1 MICYI
6 VYIHM
11 KIKTLTLIGIIIASM
26 VFIVSIYVNFDL
38 VVNVRYYSDL
48 NQRTVGELTE
58 HRLKLDLPLELWLD
72 VHNGTSHRPIEPIET
87 QANEIITSMRNQIT
101 LFKSDLVDLNRISL
115 NRHSITIELFQTEL
129 IQLDN
134 ALSNLIVQ
142 ISNKDAVGT
151 QNANNDINFRMDSI
165 QDRYEDLNKD
175 ILNDLSLVINV
186 NFVLLLIVLSILS
199 FGMIRFVYF
208 QIPYMVKGLTNLA
221 DKRYDAE
228 LQKPRPF
235 FTEELDIHRYIDD
248 LFEENQFIEEVREVL
263 LNQYIVEDAMDRLF
277 PLLKERMGINRIGL
291 AFVDYPKN
299 IIKAEYG
306 VVDEGAILLGPG
318 FEVSMNITTLKN
330 VVSLKQAQITNDFLE
345 ELKLR
350 PNSASLRLLN
360 KEGMRS
366 NLILPMTMGNAVFGF
381 LFISSRHPNHFT
393 SQHLH
398 LGEKIVYEI
407 KGLLNRSYF
416 TKIVFNRIT
425 NGFSELVD
433 KKDNETGDHILRM
446 VRYSTLLARKLLER
460 NLPDYPINERMILEI
475 ERSAAVH
482 DIGKVGIPDAILKK
496 PGKLTDEE
504 WEIMRTHP
512 QIGGDIFMS
521 IREGLSV
528 FDPELYKV
536 SEEITRY
543 HHEKWNG
550 KGYPYGLKGQEIPL
564 VARIVTVADVF
575 DAISS
580 KRVYKDAFGLEA
592 AFELLQSM
600 RGETLD
606 PVLVDI
612 FMQSRKEIILIQSDY
627 E

>member
-1 MICYI
+1 
-6 VYIHM
+6 M
-11 KIKTLTLIGIIIASM
+11 KIKTLTLIGIVIASL

-38 VVNVRYYSDL
+38 VVNVRYYTDL
-48 NQRTVGELTE
+48 NQRTVENIAE
-58 HRLKLDLPLELWLD
+58 HRLQLDLPMELWLD
-72 VHNGTSHRPIEPIET
+72 VQHGTSLRPIEPIQT
-87 QANEIITSMRNQIT
+87 QANEIISSMRNQIS
-101 LFKSDLVDLNRISL
+101 LFKRSLSDMNRISL
-115 NRHSITIELFQTEL
+115 NRHSNTIAVFQTEL
-129 IQLDN
+129 DQLDN
-134 ALSNLIVQ
+134 ALVVLVDQ
-142 ISNKDAVGT
+142 ILSDDVLGT
-151 QNANNDINFRMDSI
+151 QNSNIDIRSRIGLI
-165 QDRYEDLNKD
+165 QTRYESMNRD
-175 ILNDLSLVINV
+175 ILNDLSLVIN
-186 NFVLLLIVLSILS
+186 FIFLLLLIVLATLA

-221 DKRYDAE
+221 DKHYGEE
-228 LQKPRPF
+228 LRKPRPF
-235 FTEELDIHRYIDD
+235 FTEEQDIHRYIDD
-248 LFEENQFIEEVREVL
+248 LFEENQFIEEVREIL

-306 VVDEGAILLGPG
+306 VVDEGSIRLGPG

-330 VVSLKQAQITNDFLE
+330 VVSQKQAQITNDFLE
-345 ELKLR
+345 ELKSR
-350 PNSASLRLLN
+350 PNSASLRLLTQ
-360 KEGMRS
+360 EGMRS

-381 LFISSRHPNHFT
+381 LFISSRHANHFT

-446 VRYSTLLARKLLER
+446 VRYSTLLARKLFEQ
-460 NLPDYPINERMILEI
+460 NLPDYPVNERMILEI

-496 PGKLTDEE
+496 PGKLTDDE

-512 QIGGDIFMS
+512 RIGGDIFMS
-521 IREGLSV
+521 IRDGLSV

-550 KGYPYGLKGQEIPL
+550 KGYPYGLKGHEIPL

-580 KRVYKDAFGLEA
+580 KRVYKDAFDLEA
-592 AFELLQSM
+592 SFELLQSM

-606 PVLVDI
+606 PTLVDI
-612 FMQSRKEIILIQSDY
+612 FMQSRKEIVSIQSEY
-627 E
+627 I